1 MGALLGLLAALAYGA
16 SDFVAGVASR
26 RASAIPVAAVT
37 LGVEFL
43 GACVATL
50 LVHGAGPTTS
60 VLIWG
65 GISGIGSAAGTLAL
79 YHGFAVGKIST
90 VATVS
95 GVLTVVFPAAVGVAL
110 GNQLSPLSAIGI
122 VAAVPAVGLVSWT
135 RGSGQNGRSGA
146 VFGVIAGAAF
156 ALLFIAL
163 DRAGSG
169 SGAWPLVAGQLVSC
183 AMIAPLAIRELRK
196 NGLPAGRALSQ
207 SALAGIL
214 GVIASL
220 SFLIATGYGELVI
233 IAVLTSMYPAATVL
247 LARILLGEKW
257 TRTQIFG
264 LILSALAVVIVA
276 TG

>member
-1 MGALLGLLAALAYGA
+1 VGALLGLLAALGYGA

-26 RASAIPVAAVT
+26 RASAIPVAAIT
-37 LGVEFL
+37 LGVELL
-43 GACVATL
+43 GAGVATL
-50 LVHGAGPTTS
+50 LFHGSGPTITAL
-60 VLIWG
+60 VWG

-90 VATVS
+90 VATIS

-110 GNQLSPLSAIGI
+110 GNQLSPLSAVGI
-122 VAAVPAVGLVSWT
+122 IAAVPAVGLVCWT
-135 RGSGQNGRSGA
+135 RGTGQKGRSGA
-146 VFGVIAGAAF
+146 LFGVIAGAAF

-169 SGAWPLVAGQLVSC
+169 SGAWPLVSGQLVSC

-196 NGLPAGRALSQ
+196 NGLPAGAALSQ

-214 GVIASL
+214 GAVAAL
-220 SFLIATGYGELVI
+220 SFLIATGLGELVI
-233 IAVLTSMYPAATVL
+233 IAVLTSMYPAVTVL

-257 TRTQIFG
+257 TRTQILG
-264 LILSALAVVIVA
+264 LILSAVAVVIVA